1 VTSPVVLVAN
11 LESGSG
17 DAQRVADLLR
27 RGGAAVRELDV
38 DQAESAAALDATR
51 IVVAGGDGS
60 LGAAAALANRSA
72 VPLAVVPT
80 GTANDF
86 ARSLKLP
93 LDLDGAVRLALEGQV
108 SRRLDLGWISVDDR
122 AAQPFVN
129 AASAGLSPVA
139 AHQADR
145 LKRPFGPLA
154 YSIAAL
160 RAGMRADPLACAVVC
175 DDHTAFSGTAWQVTV
190 ACTGAFGA
198 GADVDADPD
207 DGVLDA
213 VVMGAGSRFRLIR
226 YAYGMRAG
234 RVESQEGV
242 TTCAGKRVRIE
253 TDGSTGFN
261 VDGELVAGATGR
273 CEIESGAFAV
283 ITG

>member
-1 VTSPVVLVAN
+1 VTSSTLLLAN
-11 LESGSG
+11 RESGSG
-17 DAQRVADLLR
+17 EAQRVAELLR
-27 RGGAAVRELDV
+27 DAGSNVEELEL
-38 DQAESAAALDATR
+38 DQAEVSDAHDPTL

-60 LGAAAALANRSA
+60 LGTAAALASRSGA
-72 VPLAVVPT
+72 PLAVIPT

-86 ARSLKLP
+86 ARALGLP
-93 LDLDGAVRLALEGQV
+93 LDIEEAASLAVEGRAT
-108 SRRLDLGWISVDDR
+108 RRLDLGWISVDDR
-122 AAQPFVN
+122 AARPFVN

-139 AHQADR
+139 AHQAGR

-154 YSIAAL
+154 YSIGAL
-160 RAGMRADPLACAVVC
+160 RAGVRAEPVACAVAC
-175 DDHTAFSGTAWQVTV
+175 DGHTAFSGAAWQVTV

-198 GADVDADPD
+198 GADVDADPH

-213 VVMGAGSRFRLIR
+213 VVMEAGSRVRLVR

-242 TTCAGKRVRIE
+242 TTCTGKRVRVE

-261 VDGELVAGATGR
+261 VDGELVSGAAGR
-273 CEIESGAFAV
+273 CEIEPGAFDV

>member
-1 VTSPVVLVAN
+1 MTSSALLLAN
-11 LESGSG
+11 RESGSG
-17 DAQRVADLLR
+17 EAHRVAELLR
-27 RGGAAVRELDV
+27 TAGSKVEEVDL
-38 DQAESAAALDATR
+38 DQAEASVAHDPGR

-60 LGAAAALANRSA
+60 VGAAAALASRSGA
-72 VPLAVVPT
+72 PLAVIPT

-86 ARSLKLP
+86 ARALGLP
-93 LDLDGAVRLALEGQV
+93 LDLEEAARLAAEGRA

-122 AAQPFVN
+122 AARPFVN

-139 AHQADR
+139 AHQAGR
-145 LKRPFGPLA
+145 LKRPLGPLA
-154 YSIAAL
+154 YSVGAL
-160 RAGMRADPLACAVVC
+160 RAGLRADPLACTVAC
-175 DDHTAFSGTAWQVTV
+175 DERTAFSGFAWQVIV

-198 GADVDADPD
+198 GADVDADPH

-213 VVMGAGSRFRLIR
+213 VVMEAGARRRLIR

-242 TTCAGKRVRIE
+242 ITCAGKRVRVQ

-261 VDGELVAGATGR
+261 VDGELLSGAVAE
-273 CEIESGAFAV
+273 CEIEPGAFPV